1 MSKSKLIQLIITT
14 TALFYVSVTTSGCAT
29 QSKSTGLG
37 AIIGAGTGAAL
48 GGIVDPGK
56 HGEYRT
62 RNVIIGTAVGGI
74 AGAVMGSTIFE
85 NNELKRQQAYEVGQ
99 KDAKTTLSKQGNMPG
114 LKNPKVESHW
124 IEGRVVGNR
133 YIDSHFEYVIIE
145 PARWDAE

>member
-14 TALFYVSVTTSGCAT
+14 AALIYVSIMVSGCAT
-29 QSKSTGLG
+29 QSKSAGLG
-37 AIIGAGTGAAL
+37 AFIGAGTGAAL

-56 HGEYRT
+56 RGEYRT

-85 NNELKRQQAYEVGQ
+85 NNELKRQEAYESGQ
-99 KDAKTTLSKQGNMPG
+99 KNAKAALSKQGNMPD
-114 LKNPKVESHW
+114 LKNPKVEARW

-133 YIDSHFEYVIIE
+133 YIDGHFEYIIIE
-145 PARWDAE
+145 PARWDVE